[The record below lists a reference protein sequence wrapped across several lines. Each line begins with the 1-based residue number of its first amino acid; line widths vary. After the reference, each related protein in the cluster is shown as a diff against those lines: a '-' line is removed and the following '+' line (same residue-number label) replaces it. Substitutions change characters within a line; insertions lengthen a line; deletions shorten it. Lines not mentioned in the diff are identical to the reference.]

1 MSLFE
6 SFLPTLVGFA
16 EDRMTDECVVMRE
29 SSGPPVRDPETGES
43 VPPPPVKVC
52 EGRSRLRMANAAAS
66 IMESGQSV
74 VTVQQPILSVP
85 KTVLLMKGDTAE
97 IVRSDDPG
105 NVGVKRTIRGL
116 HSGSQ
121 QTAHRYQVEEVH

>member
-16 EDRMTDECVVMRE
+16 EDRMTDRCVVLRASTE
-29 SSGPPVRDPETGES
+29 PNIRDPRTGDS
-43 VPPPPVKVC
+43 VPPPPQKVY
-52 EGRSRLRMANAAAS
+52 EGRCRLRMANAAAAV
-66 IMESGQSV
+66 MESGQSV

-85 KTVLLMKGDTAE
+85 KAVILEKGDRAT
-97 IVRSDDPG
+97 ITHSDDPG
-105 NVGVKRTIRGL
+105 NVGVERVIRGV